1 MEQLNWIS
9 EFVETK
15 KDFFADI
22 SDKIWDYAEIH
33 FEEYQSSKLL
43 CEMLENEGFA
53 VERGIAGMETAFVGS
68 FGHGKPV
75 IAILG
80 EFDALS
86 NLSQAA
92 GETQRREIVPHGAG
106 HGCGHNLLGVGS
118 LAGAFAVKH
127 YLESKNLSGTVR
139 YYGCP
144 AEEGGSGKTR
154 MVRKGV
160 FSDVDCA
167 LTWHPQDYN
176 CVTNDSCLAAYTVKC
191 TFRGK
196 SAHAAFVP
204 HLGRSALD
212 ALELMNVAINFLR
225 EHIIPEAKIHY
236 AITNAGGIQPNIV
249 QAETEEVLHIRAP
262 KKSQAQ
268 DIFERVH
275 NIAKGAALMTGT
287 EFDIQILSEPSNL
300 VPNTTLA
307 KQMYKNFSAL
317 GVPNY
322 SAQDLE
328 MAESFYAILSDT
340 EKRSIRKD
348 MQGKVVANT
357 LDAFRED
364 SVTLMYSTDVGD
376 VSWVI
381 PTVQCTT
388 ACVAVGT
395 PPHNWKLVAQGKS
408 SIAHK
413 GMLLAGKVI
422 AATAIDLIQ
431 QPQLV
436 EKAKAE
442 LEERLKR
449 ETYIS

>member
-1 MEQLNWIS
+1 M
-9 EFVETK
+9 
-15 KDFFADI
+15 
-22 SDKIWDYAEIH
+22 
-33 FEEYQSSKLL
+33 
-43 CEMLENEGFA
+43 
-53 VERGIAGMETAFVGS
+53 
-68 FGHGKPV
+68 
-75 IAILG
+75 
-80 EFDALS
+80 
-86 NLSQAA
+86 
-92 GETQRREIVPHGAG
+92 
-106 HGCGHNLLGVGS
+106 
-118 LAGAFAVKH
+118 
-127 YLESKNLSGTVR
+127 
-139 YYGCP
+139 
-144 AEEGGSGKTR
+144 
-154 MVRKGV
+154 
-160 FSDVDCA
+160 
-167 LTWHPQDYN
+167 TWHPQDYN